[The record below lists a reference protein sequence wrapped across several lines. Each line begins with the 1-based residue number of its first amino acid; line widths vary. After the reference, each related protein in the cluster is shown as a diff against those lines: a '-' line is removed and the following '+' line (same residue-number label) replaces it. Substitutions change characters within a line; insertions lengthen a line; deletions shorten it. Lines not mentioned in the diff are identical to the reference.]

1 MQGAQSVSTKQRR
14 IAELARQK
22 PSEALTSL
30 HHHIDMDWLMEAWQR
45 TRKDGASGINGQ
57 TARDYAVNLRD
68 HLADLLERFRSGRYQ
83 APPVRRVEIPK
94 GDGKSTRPIGIPT
107 IEDKVMQRAIVM
119 LLEPIYEAE
128 FKDFSFGFRPGK
140 SAHDAIDHL
149 WKQSMGGWGKR
160 PAKWILDVDIK
171 AFFDTL
177 DHGHLR
183 QMLDQ
188 RVRDGVVRRMI
199 DKWLKAGVMVK
210 GQLSYREDG
219 TLQGGVISPLLSNI
233 YLHEVL
239 DQWFERVVQPRMK
252 GRAFLV
258 RYADDF
264 VIGFEHEE
272 DARRVHEVLPRRF
285 ERYGLTLH
293 PEKTRLIAFA
303 PPQPKGKEG
312 KEPPDQSGPGGRGS
326 FDFLGFT
333 HRWRRSRKGT
343 PVMQHGTSS
352 KRFTRALKSLKLWLA
367 ENLHEPIR
375 EQWKTLRS
383 KVQGHYHYYGV
394 RGNSHAINAYS
405 YEAQREWF
413 RSLNRRGGA
422 KALTWERF
430 GKWLR
435 EIMPWP
441 APRVRSP
448 YALPPT
454 SSETS
459 TGRTGCGKSAR
470 PGL

>member
-22 PSEALTSL
+22 PGEALTSL
-30 HHHIDMDWLMEAWQR
+30 HHHIDMDWLLEAWQR
-45 TRKDGASGINGQ
+45 TRKDGASGIDGQ
-57 TARDYAVNLRD
+57 SAQEYAGNLRD
-68 HLADLLERFRSGRYQ
+68 NLSGLLERFKSGSYH

-149 WKQSMGGWGKR
+149 WKQSMGQWGESSV
-160 PAKWILDVDIK
+160 KWILDVDIR

-183 QMLDQ
+183 RMLDQ
-188 RVRDGVVRRMI
+188 RIRDGVVRRMI
-199 DKWLKAGVMVK
+199 DKWLKAGVMDK
-210 GQLSYREDG
+210 GMLSYREEG
-219 TLQGGVISPLLSNI
+219 TPQGGVISPLLSNI

-239 DQWFERVVQPRMK
+239 DQWFESQVQPRMK

-264 VIGFEHEE
+264 VIGFENEE
-272 DARRVHEVLPRRF
+272 DARRVHQVLPLRF

-293 PEKTRLIAFA
+293 PEKTRLVAFA
-303 PPQPKGKEG
+303 PPQPRSTKPE
-312 KEPPDQSGPGGRGS
+312 EPPAASGRGGASGS

-333 HRWRRSRKGT
+333 HRWKRSRKGT
-343 PVMQHGTSS
+343 PVVQQGTSS
-352 KRFTRALKSLKLWLA
+352 KRFTRALKNLRQWLA
-367 ENLHEPIR
+367 ENRHQPVR

-383 KVQGHYHYYGV
+383 KVQGHYNYYGI
-394 RGNSHAINAYS
+394 RGNLRGIGAFS
-405 YEAQREWF
+405 YHAQREWF
-413 RSLNRRGGA
+413 RWLNRRGGA
-422 KALTWERF
+422 AALTWERF
-430 GKWLR
+430 GTWLS
-435 EIMPWP
+435 EIMSWP

-448 YALPPT
+448 
-454 SSETS
+454 
-459 TGRTGCGKSAR
+459 
-470 PGL
+470 